1 MPNRTT
7 YQGLSLA
14 EALRQLAELHH
25 QPRTRHISVDEKD
38 LLLKAA
44 DQLDHYHPSISAFN

>member
-44 DQLDHYHPSISAFN
+44 DQLDRDHPHLNAFN